1 MNLPTKITTARII
14 LVVGLLTFL
23 LVCDFWPDFQPLS
36 FGPGNSINLVYL
48 IAAIVFI
55 LAASTD
61 ALDGY
66 LARKLHQVTD
76 LGKFLDPVADKLLV
90 DSMLIYLALSRWGNL
105 SLPLFCVVVMIV
117 RDLVVDALRFVAAS
131 KGIVLAANL
140 FGKLKTVFQMIAIPV
155 VLLNGFPFSFFDLDW
170 NPYLR
175 LGTILIY
182 LATLMSL
189 LSGIIYVAKNLS
201 VFREEKKEK

>member
-14 LVVGLLTFL
+14 LVVGLLAFL
-23 LVCDFWPDFQPLS
+23 LVCDFLPDFQPLS

>member
-14 LVVGLLTFL
+14 LVVGLLAFL
-23 LVCDFWPDFQPLS
+23 LVCDFLPDFQPLS

-105 SLPLFCVVVMIV
+105 SIPVFCVVIMIV

-131 KGIVLAANL
+131 KGIVLAANI
-140 FGKLKTVFQMIAIPV
+140 FGKLKTVFQMVAIPV

-189 LSGIIYVAKNLS
+189 LSGVIYIAQNLA

>member
-14 LVVGLLTFL
+14 LVVGLLAFL

-36 FGPGNSINLVYL
+36 FGPDNSINLVYL

-140 FGKLKTVFQMIAIPV
+140 FGKLKTIFQMIAIPV

>member
-1 MNLPTKITTARII
+1 L
-14 LVVGLLTFL
+14 
-23 LVCDFWPDFQPLS
+23 PDFQPLS

-131 KGIVLAANL
+131 KGIVLAANI

-189 LSGIIYVAKNLS
+189 LSGIIYVTKNLS

>member
-1 MNLPTKITTARII
+1 
-14 LVVGLLTFL
+14 
-23 LVCDFWPDFQPLS
+23 
-36 FGPGNSINLVYL
+36 
-48 IAAIVFI
+48 
-55 LAASTD
+55 
-61 ALDGY
+61 
-66 LARKLHQVTD
+66 
-76 LGKFLDPVADKLLV
+76 
-90 DSMLIYLALSRWGNL
+90 
-105 SLPLFCVVVMIV
+105 
-117 RDLVVDALRFVAAS
+117 
-131 KGIVLAANL
+131 
-140 FGKLKTVFQMIAIPV
+140 MIAIPV